1 MAKVTTVLYHQKGH
15 LPLEDFN
22 RKYLEKKNI
31 YIYIYIYKI
40 LYKIYIYI
48 IYIIY
53 IYKLYI

>member
-22 RKYLEKKNI
+22 RKYLEKKKK

-40 LYKIYIYI
+40 LYNIYIYI